1 MNFQKPF
8 GWTVFK
14 IPCRLRNPFQIAVPY
29 LFQLF
34 TCWVVTKLL
43 LGSQFP
49 SDPVKLTK
57 FCDSVQKMYHT
68 YRRIT
73 FNTIIII
80 QAYLRWCLSCTVWFL
95 HCRKGR
101 KEFSNNWR
109 FCCATNSFIATLFPS
124 WLLKQN
130 NKPFYKHLLLLV
142 IAFSGTLYLETFYW
156 QVCSDLLASL
166 NGGGTQGV
174 LGKFQVNKG
183 RCCFCSI
190 FSRVLP
196 RRISVWLSSQIRILI
211 ILLATVSVNWV
222 EDVYEPFWFYWTFNG
237 LQWKKKKRAAASF
250 S

>member
-95 HCRKGR
+95 HCRKGP

-174 LGKFQVNKG
+174 LGKFQVNRSTQREYSSKPLKH
-183 RCCFCSI
+183 SI
-190 FSRVLP
+190 VK
-196 RRISVWLSSQIRILI
+196 RIL
-211 ILLATVSVNWV
+211 V
-222 EDVYEPFWFYWTFNG
+222 F
-237 LQWKKKKRAAASF
+237 KR
-250 S
+250 